1 MARPLGG
8 RFARDLARARQAGVI
23 SKHCGPERGCT
34 ARIRSEQVAESD
46 FPVSQGE
53 SDFLGI

>member
-1 MARPLGG
+1 MTPLEGG
-8 RFARDLARARQAGVI
+8 ALVTPLALAKEVSFLKIADPSGAVP
-23 SKHCGPERGCT
+23 H
-34 ARIRSEQVAESD
+34 AFRSEQVAESD